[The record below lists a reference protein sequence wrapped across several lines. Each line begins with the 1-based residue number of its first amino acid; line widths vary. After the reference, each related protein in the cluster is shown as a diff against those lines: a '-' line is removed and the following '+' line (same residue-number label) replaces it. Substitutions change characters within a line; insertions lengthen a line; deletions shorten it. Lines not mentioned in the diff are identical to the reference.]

1 LTCAGGRADG
11 RRIPGNL
18 HLWSGAPHYYRR
30 FAVTTGWTKKTIIIL
45 VLAWIPFVLFMG
57 AIILLMMSYFNGGN
71 LARPLLICAIVIL
84 PLVLLGVLYYFIQRF
99 IRHLRE

>member
-1 LTCAGGRADG
+1 MAGGFLG
-11 RRIPGNL
+11 ICIYGL
-18 HLWSGAPHYYRR
+18 VLLIIT
-30 FAVTTGWTKKTIIIL
+30 AVSLFTTGWTKKTIIIL